1 MVKSEISLEEKE
13 DPSRVALY
21 STILNLFVAG
31 IKGWLA
37 YLSGS
42 SALLADMVHGFS
54 DTLASL
60 LVLAGIWL
68 SKRKS
73 EDFPWGLFLP
83 FCPGAYRVDFDHFFI
98 LPL

>member
-1 MVKSEISLEEKE
+1 MVKNKISPETKE

-21 STILNLFVAG
+21 SVILNIFVAG

-54 DTLASL
+54 DTFASL

-73 EDFPWGLFLP
+73 EVFP
-83 FCPGAYRVDFDHFFI
+83 
-98 LPL
+98 